1 MPAAIPITHE
11 QIEMARTNRARGV
24 PVGETARALGL
35 SRQGLNAALLRSDR
49 KVLAKWEPKRRRD
62 LVRQVERLED
72 TYREARAQG
81 ELMAALKALADIRDL
96 LRLDELDMT
105 PKGEAGAEAR
115 RTVIILPDNGRGRA
129 DGDGTADHEDEDA

>member
-1 MPAAIPITHE
+1 MAIAIPITHE
-11 QIEMARTNRARGV
+11 QIEIARANRARGI
-24 PVGETARALGL
+24 PIYETAKQLGL
-35 SRQGLNAALLRSDR
+35 SRQGLNGAVLRSDR
-49 KVLAKWEPKRRRD
+49 KVLARWEPKRRRD

-105 PKGEAGAEAR
+105 PKGKAGDETQK
-115 RTVIILPDNGRGRA
+115 TVIILPDNGRGRA
-129 DGDGTADHEDEDA
+129 DDDGTGEEEES